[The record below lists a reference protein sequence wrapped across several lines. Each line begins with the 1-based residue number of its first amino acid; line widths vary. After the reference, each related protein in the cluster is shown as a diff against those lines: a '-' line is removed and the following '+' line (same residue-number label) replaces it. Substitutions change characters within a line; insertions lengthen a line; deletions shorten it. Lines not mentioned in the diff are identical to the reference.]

1 MLFAAH
7 HRICGGTI
15 SEEDKKAR
23 YCVMQRTDAEA
34 SRIVFPD
41 ASVPDPYPYK
51 PYDIIESPHNSKKQ
65 RLSAYE
71 TGTYLGAYRNG

>member
-41 ASVPDPYPYK
+41 ASVPDPYLYK
-51 PYDIIESPHNSKKQ
+51 P
-65 RLSAYE
+65 
-71 TGTYLGAYRNG
+71 